1 MGRKKSI
8 LFLCMLAIMALVF
21 VIVVEQFTKQEEE
34 ISYAAGYEELQLYVE
49 YAAVTEKINIWNADD
64 CYYFFLP
71 SNVEDITISFGNLA
85 EENSIRIGENS
96 YDCKDNILDRIELEV
111 PYEMEMTVAGN
122 NLPKQQVVFLQS
134 ENLPAV
140 YIDTA
145 SGNLEGIHSDKTVR
159 EAASLTIID
168 EEGNY
173 EYGKDIEYIKARGNS
188 TFAEVDKK
196 SYTVKLPYEESVLGM
211 ESSDKWLLLANAK
224 DSSLIRNKLVFDFA
238 EQYTEVP
245 SIDGEHVDLYING
258 DYLCNYFLCEKVEVA
273 ENRLEITDL
282 EEKNKALNPEDEV
295 QNRVQYV
302 SEDGKVRA
310 VAGLENPKDITGGYL
325 LEKIR
330 TGEYEDYWASFIT
343 EGENYYAVIS
353 PENATVEQVE
363 YIRNLFNEM
372 EAAINQPDGIN
383 PNTGKHFSEYLSVD
397 SWTSKY
403 LMEEAFSDPDVPKA
417 SVYFYKDS
425 DTIDPL
431 IYSGPMWDY
440 DRTMGAYAIGGYYRL
455 DDPLQM
461 GYRGVY
467 AQELLQHEEVLEMVK
482 QKYKECFLP
491 YVKTEAAG
499 QIAELQKELDA
510 SAKMNAVRWPE
521 VIGYYEGWEA
531 NGEYVLNFL
540 EAREEYLSDVWLGE
554 EQYHTLIFLDDGGG
568 ECGRYIVKH
577 GEYFT
582 TPPVITSYTSIFN
595 GWYSTATGMPL
606 EGRLQVLEDAVYRSA
621 WIDAGKILKKGL
633 KSAEI
638 NVEEIDV
645 AAIEA
650 LVEEIKKQQAQ
661 NKEDKN

>member
-1 MGRKKSI
+1 MSRKKSI
-8 LFLCMLAIMALVF
+8 LFLCMLTIMALVF
-21 VIVVEQFTKQEEE
+21 VIVMKQFAKQEEE
-34 ISYAAGYEELQLYVE
+34 ISYAADYDELQLFVE
-49 YAAVTEKINIWNADD
+49 YPAVTEKINIWNADD

-71 SNVEDITISFGNLA
+71 SNGDGVKVSFGNLT
-85 EENSIRIGENS
+85 EQSSIRIGENGFS
-96 YDCKDNILDRIELEV
+96 AKDNIMDGIELAV

-122 NLPKQQVVFLQS
+122 SLSVKQVVFLQS

-140 YIDTA
+140 FIDTA
-145 SGNLEGIHSDKTVR
+145 SGSLEGIHSDKNVR
-159 EAASLTIID
+159 EAASLTIMD
-168 EEGNY
+168 ELGNY
-173 EYGKDIEYIKARGNS
+173 EYGKDIEYIKTRGNS
-188 TFAEVDKK
+188 TFTEVDKK
-196 SYTVKLPYEESVLGM
+196 SYTMKLPYDESVLGM

-224 DSSLIRNKLVFDFA
+224 DASLIRNKLVFDFA
-238 EQYTEVP
+238 EQYTDVP
-245 SIDGEHVDLYING
+245 SIDGEYADVYING
-258 DYLCNYFLCEKVEVA
+258 DYLGTYFLCEKVELA

-282 EEKNKALNPEDEV
+282 EEKNEAANPEDEV

-302 SEDGKVRA
+302 SEDGTVRA
-310 VAGLENPKDITGGYL
+310 VAGLKNPKDITGGYL

-372 EAAINQPDGIN
+372 ESAISASDGIN
-383 PNTGKHFSEYLSVD
+383 PNTGKHFSEYMSVD

-403 LMEEAFSDPDVPKA
+403 LMEEAFNDPDVPKA

-425 DTIDPL
+425 DTVDPL

-440 DRTMGAYAIGGYYRL
+440 DRTMGAYAIGGYYKL

-467 AQELLQHEEVLEMVK
+467 AQEMLQHTEVMDLVK
-482 QKYKECFLP
+482 KKYKEYFLP
-491 YVKTEAAG
+491 YVKTKAAG

-510 SAKMNAVRWPE
+510 SARMNAVRWPE

-595 GWYSTATGMPL
+595 GWYSTTTGMPL
-606 EGRLQVLEDAVYRSA
+606 EGRLQVLEDAVYQSS

-638 NVEEIDV
+638 NVEDIDV

-650 LVEEIKKQQAQ
+650 LVEEIKKQQTQ
-661 NKEDKN
+661 NKEGKN